1 MDFVSDDG
9 ELDEGGSQ
17 AQPASD
23 CRFDDIDELG
33 GTGGEDGEEE
43 SGELVDYSKDD
54 EPGGGSKKHTAKQC
68 QEPPPLSRSRFW
80 ERVGMRSLFTVGLL
94 AEAGLALLI
103 QNYHP
108 AQSSTGTQW
117 PYDSLG
123 HNDPAETP
131 RDLPNPLS
139 EGSSGLAWNSVDQFD
154 LHSKLRDL
162 VREPGPAAFASSSA
176 AFSLCLISLMQQTR
190 HHRYQNHLIIFG
202 MFCGLLT
209 SILPIGRHSSGETLS
224 ASVLTAHV
232 PAASVLALLI
242 SLLLHTAY
250 SSWRGPVER

>member
-154 LHSKLRDL
+154 LHSKLVSIHFFL
-162 VREPGPAAFASSSA
+162 
-176 AFSLCLISLMQQTR
+176 T
-190 HHRYQNHLIIFG
+190 YHLPTVLLYDALGCPLPFLRQ
-202 MFCGLLT
+202 LLT
-209 SILPIGRHSSGETLS
+209 CCPRHRLITERLGSGAGTRR
-224 ASVLTAHV
+224 V
-232 PAASVLALLI
+232 
-242 SLLLHTAY
+242 
-250 SSWRGPVER
+250 R